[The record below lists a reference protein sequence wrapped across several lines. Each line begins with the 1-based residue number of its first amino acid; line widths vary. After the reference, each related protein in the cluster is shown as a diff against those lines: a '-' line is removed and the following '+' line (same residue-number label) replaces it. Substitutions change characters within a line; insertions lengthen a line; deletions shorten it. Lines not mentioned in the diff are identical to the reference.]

1 MKLWV
6 MEILLIT
13 LKQNFMLPTSM
24 DGAIQV
30 INVLDKTK
38 QRASFIKVARSTA
51 IQIKKIVISPPLC
64 VGVFLIII
72 NIMVL
77 LCIRKGNDDM
87 SRRTAGVVLLA
98 ISAFLTGVKYL
109 TASIYSTSS
118 PGTVYGPD
126 SFKQWLDYVGGN
138 LTTYSIITLI
148 VGIIYLILAEIYDF
162 DKK

>member
-1 MKLWV
+1 
-6 MEILLIT
+6 
-13 LKQNFMLPTSM
+13 
-24 DGAIQV
+24 
-30 INVLDKTK
+30 
-38 QRASFIKVARSTA
+38 
-51 IQIKKIVISPPLC
+51 
-64 VGVFLIII
+64 
-72 NIMVL
+72 
-77 LCIRKGNDDM
+77 M
-87 SRRTAGVVLLA
+87 SRRTAGVILLA

-109 TASIYSTSS
+109 TASIYLTSS

>member
-1 MKLWV
+1 
-6 MEILLIT
+6 
-13 LKQNFMLPTSM
+13 
-24 DGAIQV
+24 
-30 INVLDKTK
+30 
-38 QRASFIKVARSTA
+38 
-51 IQIKKIVISPPLC
+51 
-64 VGVFLIII
+64 
-72 NIMVL
+72 
-77 LCIRKGNDDM
+77 M
-87 SRRTAGVVLLA
+87 SRRTAGVILLA

-118 PGTVYGPD
+118 PATVYGPD

>member
-1 MKLWV
+1 
-6 MEILLIT
+6 
-13 LKQNFMLPTSM
+13 
-24 DGAIQV
+24 
-30 INVLDKTK
+30 
-38 QRASFIKVARSTA
+38 
-51 IQIKKIVISPPLC
+51 
-64 VGVFLIII
+64 
-72 NIMVL
+72 
-77 LCIRKGNDDM
+77 M

>member
-1 MKLWV
+1 
-6 MEILLIT
+6 
-13 LKQNFMLPTSM
+13 
-24 DGAIQV
+24 
-30 INVLDKTK
+30 
-38 QRASFIKVARSTA
+38 
-51 IQIKKIVISPPLC
+51 
-64 VGVFLIII
+64 
-72 NIMVL
+72 
-77 LCIRKGNDDM
+77 M
-87 SRRTAGVVLLA
+87 SRRTAGVILLA

-118 PGTVYGPD
+118 PGTVYGAD